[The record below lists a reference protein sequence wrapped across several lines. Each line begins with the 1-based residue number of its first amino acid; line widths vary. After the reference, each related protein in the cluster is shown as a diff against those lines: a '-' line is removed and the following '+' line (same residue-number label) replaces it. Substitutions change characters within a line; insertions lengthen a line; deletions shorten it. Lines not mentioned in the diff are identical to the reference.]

1 MEDGLGAD
9 VSNSQTVRVRPL
21 SRQGIQDYG
30 LRTCRDP
37 DEIGWYHGA
46 YKGSVC
52 LVTLYALLES
62 LPGLSGL
69 AQAKALVSITPLS
82 AYGFGWIVPFLIGL
96 VAGSLL
102 WSFRRPAVETA
113 DV

>member
-37 DEIGWYHGA
+37 TRKIRIKLGGITVLPSLTQGWKLFYYNTH
-46 YKGSVC
+46 S
-52 LVTLYALLES
+52 
-62 LPGLSGL
+62 
-69 AQAKALVSITPLS
+69 SIIYRLQHTGGIH
-82 AYGFGWIVPFLIGL
+82 YEQQVQI
-96 VAGSLL
+96 
-102 WSFRRPAVETA
+102 
-113 DV
+113 

>member
-37 DEIGWYHGA
+37 TRKIRMKLGGITVLPSLYTGMEAFFITTRIQALYIV
-46 YKGSVC
+46 YSTQEEFIMSNKYRFE
-52 LVTLYALLES
+52 TL
-62 LPGLSGL
+62 
-69 AQAKALVSITPLS
+69 Q
-82 AYGFGWIVPFLIGL
+82 
-96 VAGSLL
+96 
-102 WSFRRPAVETA
+102 
-113 DV
+113 

>member
-37 DEIGWYHGA
+37 TRKIRMKLGGITVLPSLYTGDGSFLLQHTFRTFIHGYITGEIHYEHQV
-46 YKGSVC
+46 K
-52 LVTLYALLES
+52 
-62 LPGLSGL
+62 
-69 AQAKALVSITPLS
+69 I
-82 AYGFGWIVPFLIGL
+82 
-96 VAGSLL
+96 
-102 WSFRRPAVETA
+102 
-113 DV
+113 

>member
-37 DEIGWYHGA
+37 TRKIRMKLGGWYHGA
-46 YKGSVC
+46 SVP
-52 LVTLYALLES
+52 LHRGWKLFYYNTHSGLLYMVTLQE
-62 LPGLSGL
+62 
-69 AQAKALVSITPLS
+69 KFIMSIK
-82 AYGFGWIVPFLIGL
+82 
-96 VAGSLL
+96 
-102 WSFRRPAVETA
+102 
-113 DV
+113 